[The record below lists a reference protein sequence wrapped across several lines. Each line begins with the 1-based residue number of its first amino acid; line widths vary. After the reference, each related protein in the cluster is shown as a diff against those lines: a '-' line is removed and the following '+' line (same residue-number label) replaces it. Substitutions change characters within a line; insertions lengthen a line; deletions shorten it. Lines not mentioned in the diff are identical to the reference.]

1 MDQPKIERVLRLMM
15 LLTANNR
22 YTIEE
27 LSEKLET
34 SPRTIYRYIDTFKDA
49 GFYVT
54 KTGPYFRLD
63 KKSKYFKDISQLIH
77 FTEEEAY
84 ILNSA
89 IESIDPTN
97 TIKQNLKAKLA
108 SVYDYKMLAECVV
121 KGQNARNVNSIIE
134 AIEEKKQ
141 IIFKDYTSAHSRNV
155 TDRLV
160 EPLSFT
166 TNYIQVWAYEI
177 SSGRNKLFKLSR
189 IGSVEVLENGWE
201 HESEHKEGLMDIFRI
216 NSFEQIPVK
225 LKLGL
230 RAASLLVEEYPL
242 GEKYL
247 TPFPDDP
254 YHFVLDINIC
264 GYEGVGRFVMGLL
277 DDIEILEGE
286 GLKDFLRE
294 RVKLA
299 DFK

>member
-22 YTIEE
+22 YTVDD
-27 LSEKLET
+27 LAKRLQT
-34 SPRTIYRYIDTFKDA
+34 SPRTIYRYIDTFKEA
-49 GFYVT
+49 GFVIA
-54 KTGPYFRLD
+54 KNGECFRID
-63 KKSKYFKDISQLIH
+63 KRSKYFKDISQLVH

-108 SVYDYKMLAECVV
+108 SVYDFKMLAECVV
-121 KGQNARNVNSIIE
+121 KGENARNVNSIIE
-134 AIEEKKQ
+134 AIENKKQ
-141 IIFKDYTSAHSRNV
+141 IILHNYTSAHSKKV
-155 TDRLV
+155 SDRLV

-166 TNYIQVWAYEI
+166 TNYIQVWAYEV
-177 SSGRNKLFKLSR
+177 STGQNKLFKLSR
-189 IGSVEVLENGWE
+189 IGSVEIIPDDWQFEQ
-201 HESEHKEGLMDIFRI
+201 EHKEGLMDLFRI

-242 GEKYL
+242 AEKYL
-247 TPFPDDP
+247 SPVGDDTTH
-254 YHFVLDINIC
+254 YILDTWVC
-264 GYEGVGRFVMGLL
+264 GYEGIGRFVLGLL
-277 DDIEILEGE
+277 DDIDIIEGD
-286 GLKDFLRE
+286 GLKEFLKARME
-294 RVKLA
+294 LA
-299 DFK
+299 RF

>member
-1 MDQPKIERVLRLMM
+1 MDQPKIERMLRLMM
-15 LLTANNR
+15 MLTANTK
-22 YTIEE
+22 YTVEE
-27 LSEKLET
+27 LAQKLDT
-34 SPRTIYRYIDTFKDA
+34 SPRTIYRYIDTFKEA
-49 GFYVT
+49 GFMVM
-54 KTGPYFRLD
+54 KSGPYFKLD
-63 KKSKYFKDISQLIH
+63 KRSRYFKNISQLIH

-97 TIKQNLKAKLA
+97 AIKQNLKAKLA
-108 SVYDYKMLAECVV
+108 SVYDFRMLAECVV
-121 KGQNARNVNSIIE
+121 KGEIAKNVNAIIE

-141 IIFKDYTSAHSRNV
+141 IVLKDYTSAHSKKV
-155 TDRLV
+155 SDRLV

-177 SSGRNKLFKLSR
+177 SSGRNKLFKVSR
-189 IGSVEVLENGWE
+189 IGSVELLSSSWE
-201 HESEHKEGLMDIFRI
+201 FEDEHKEGLMDLFRI
-216 NSFEQIPVK
+216 NSFQQIPVK

-247 TPFPDDP
+247 LPVKGDP
-254 YHFVLDINIC
+254 LHFILDTWVC
-264 GYEGVGRFVMGLL
+264 GYEGIGRFVLGLL

-286 GLKDFLRE
+286 GLKEFLKE
-294 RVKLA
+294 RMQMAK
-299 DFK
+299 F

>member
-15 LLTANNR
+15 MLTSNNR

-27 LSEKLET
+27 LSDKLET
-34 SPRTIYRYIDTFKDA
+34 SPRTIYRYLDTFKEA
-49 GFYVT
+49 GFVVS
-54 KTGPYFRLD
+54 KKGNYFRLD
-63 KKSKYFKDISQLIH
+63 RKSRYFKDISQLVH

-89 IESIDPTN
+89 IESLHPTN
-97 TIKQNLKAKLA
+97 AIKQNLKAKLA
-108 SVYDYKMLAECVV
+108 SIYDFKMLAECVV
-121 KGQNARNVNSIIE
+121 KGENARNVNSIIE
-134 AIEEKKQ
+134 AIENKKQ
-141 IIFKDYTSAHSRNV
+141 IILKNYTSAHSKIV
-155 TDRLV
+155 SDRIV

-166 TNYIQVWAYEI
+166 TNYIQVWAYEL
-177 SSGRNKLFKLSR
+177 SSGKNKLFKLSR
-189 IGSVEVLENGWE
+189 IGKVEILDKDWE
-201 HESEHKEGLMDIFRI
+201 YEMEHQEGLMDLFRI

-247 TPFPDDP
+247 SPLPNDP
-254 YHFVLDINIC
+254 SHFILDTWVC
-264 GYEGVGRFVMGLL
+264 GYEGIGRFVLGLL

-286 GLKDFLRE
+286 GLKQFLKE
-294 RVKLA
+294 RMSLA
-299 DFK
+299 KY

>member
-27 LSEKLET
+27 LSEKLDT
-34 SPRTIYRYIDTFKDA
+34 SPRTIYRYIDTFKES

-54 KTGPYFRLD
+54 KNGPYFRLD
-63 KKSKYFKDISQLIH
+63 KKSRYFKDISQLIH

-97 TIKQNLKAKLA
+97 AIKQNLKAKLA

-134 AIEEKKQ
+134 AIEEKRQ
-141 IIFKDYTSAHSRNV
+141 IILRDYTSAHSKKV
-155 TDRLV
+155 SDRLV

-166 TNYIQVWAYEI
+166 TNYIQVWAYEVL
-177 SSGRNKLFKLSR
+177 SGKNKLFKLSR
-189 IGSVEVLENGWE
+189 IGSVDVLENGWE
-201 HESEHKEGLMDIFRI
+201 HEGEHKEGLMDIFRI

-247 TPFPDDP
+247 YPIADDP
-254 YHFVLDINIC
+254 YHFILDTNIC
-264 GYEGVGRFVMGLL
+264 GYEGVGRFILGLL
-277 DDIEILEGE
+277 DDIEIIEGE

-294 RVKLA
+294 RMSLA
-299 DFK
+299 KF

>member
-1 MDQPKIERVLRLMM
+1 MDQPKIERMLRLMM

-22 YTIEE
+22 YTVED
-27 LSEKLET
+27 LSSKLDT
-34 SPRTIYRYIDTFKDA
+34 SIRTIYRYIDTFKEA
-49 GFYVT
+49 GFLVN
-54 KTGPYFRLD
+54 KSGDCFRID
-63 KKSKYFKDISQLIH
+63 KRSKYFKDISQLVH

-108 SVYDYKMLAECVV
+108 SVYDFKMLAECVV
-121 KGQNARNVNSIIE
+121 KGENARNVNSIIE
-134 AIEEKKQ
+134 AIENKKQ
-141 IIFKDYTSAHSRNV
+141 IVLHNYTSAHSRNIS
-155 TDRLV
+155 DRLV

-177 SSGRNKLFKLSR
+177 SSGKNKLFKLSR
-189 IGSVEVLENGWE
+189 IGFVEVLDTDWEFEN
-201 HESEHKEGLMDIFRI
+201 EHKEGLMDLFRI
-216 NSFEQIPVK
+216 NSFEQIPIK

-242 GEKYL
+242 GEKYISPA
-247 TPFPDDP
+247 TDDSS
-254 YHFVLDINIC
+254 HFILDTFVC
-264 GYEGVGRFVMGLL
+264 GYEGVGRFILGLL

-286 GLKDFLRE
+286 GLKDFL
-294 RVKLA
+294 K
-299 DFK
+299 

>member
-1 MDQPKIERVLRLMM
+1 MDQPKIERMLRLMM
-15 LLTANNR
+15 MLTANSR
-22 YTIEE
+22 YTVEE
-27 LSEKLET
+27 LADKLST

-49 GFYVT
+49 GFLVM
-54 KTGPYFRLD
+54 KSGPYFRLD
-63 KKSKYFKDISQLIH
+63 KRSRYFKDISQLIH

-97 TIKQNLKAKLA
+97 AIKQNLKSKLA
-108 SVYDYKMLAECVV
+108 SVYDFKMLAECVV
-121 KGQNARNVNSIIE
+121 KGENARNVNAIIE

-141 IIFKDYTSAHSRNV
+141 IILKDYTSAHSRKV
-155 TDRLV
+155 SDRLV

-177 SSGRNKLFKLSR
+177 SSGKNKLFKVSR
-189 IGSVEVLENGWE
+189 IGSVEILENGWE
-201 HESEHKEGLMDIFRI
+201 YEQEHKEGLMDLFRI

-242 GEKYL
+242 GEKFL
-247 TPFPDDP
+247 CPIEDDAS
-254 YHFVLDINIC
+254 HFMLDTWVC
-264 GYEGVGRFVMGLL
+264 GYEGVGRFVLGLL
-277 DDIEILEGE
+277 DDIEIIEGE
-286 GLKDFLRE
+286 GLKAFLKE
-294 RVKLA
+294 RMKMA
-299 DFK
+299 EF

>member
-22 YTIEE
+22 YTIDD

-49 GFYVT
+49 GFFVT
-54 KTGPYFRLD
+54 KSGPYFKLD
-63 KKSKYFKDISQLIH
+63 KKSRYFKDISQLIH

-97 TIKQNLKAKLA
+97 VIKQNLKAKLA

-121 KGQNARNVNSIIE
+121 KGENARNVNSIIE

-141 IIFKDYTSAHSRNV
+141 IVLHDYTSAHSKNV
-155 TDRLV
+155 SDRLV

-166 TNYIQVWAYEI
+166 TNYIQVWAYEV
-177 SSGRNKLFKLSR
+177 STGMNKLFKLSR
-189 IGSVEVLENGWE
+189 IGSVEVLDSDWKY
-201 HESEHKEGLMDIFRI
+201 ESEHKEGLMDLFRI
-216 NSFEQIPVK
+216 NSFEQIPIK

-230 RAASLLVEEYPL
+230 RAASLLIEEYPL
-242 GEKYL
+242 AEKYL
-247 TPFPDDP
+247 APVADDKSAFIL
-254 YHFVLDINIC
+254 HTNVC
-264 GYEGVGRFVMGLL
+264 GYEGVGRFVLGLL
-277 DDIEILEGE
+277 DDIEILEGD
-286 GLKDFLRE
+286 GLKEFLRE
-294 RVKLA
+294 RMKLA
-299 DFK
+299 KL

>member
-27 LSEKLET
+27 LSEKLDT
-34 SPRTIYRYIDTFKDA
+34 SPRTIYRYIDTFKES

-54 KTGPYFRLD
+54 KNGPYFRLD

-121 KGQNARNVNSIIE
+121 KGQNAKNVNSIIE
-134 AIEEKKQ
+134 AIEGKRQ
-141 IIFKDYTSAHSRNV
+141 IILKDYTSAHSRNV
-155 TDRLV
+155 SDRLV

-189 IGSVEVLENGWE
+189 IGSVEVLENEWE
-201 HESEHKEGLMDIFRI
+201 HEENHKEGLMDIFRI
-216 NSFEQIPVK
+216 NSFEQIPVR

-242 GEKYL
+242 GEKFL
-247 TPFPDDP
+247 SPMTDDP
-254 YHFVLDINIC
+254 YHFTLETNIC
-264 GYEGVGRFVMGLL
+264 GYEGMGRFVLGLL

-286 GLKDFLRE
+286 GLKEFLKE
-294 RVKLA
+294 RMSLA
-299 DFK
+299 KF

>member
-22 YTIEE
+22 YTIED

-34 SPRTIYRYIDTFKDA
+34 SPRTIYRYLDTFKDA
-49 GFYVT
+49 GFFVT
-54 KTGPYFRLD
+54 KNGPYFKLD
-63 KKSKYFKDISQLIH
+63 KKSRYFKDISQLIH

-121 KGQNARNVNSIIE
+121 KGENARNVNSIIE
-134 AIEEKKQ
+134 AIEDKKQ
-141 IIFKDYTSAHSRNV
+141 IILHDYTSAHSKKV
-155 TDRLV
+155 SDRLV

-166 TNYIQVWAYEI
+166 TNYIQVWAYEV
-177 SSGRNKLFKLSR
+177 STGMNKLFKLSR
-189 IGSVEVLENGWE
+189 IGSVEVLDNDWE
-201 HESEHKEGLMDIFRI
+201 YESSHKEGLMDLFRI
-216 NSFEQIPVK
+216 NSFDQIPIK

-242 GEKYL
+242 AEKYL
-247 TPFPDDP
+247 SHLPDDP
-254 YHFVLDINIC
+254 SYFILQTNIC
-264 GYEGVGRFVMGLL
+264 GYEGVGRFVLGLL
-277 DDIEILEGE
+277 DDIEILEGG
-286 GLKDFLRE
+286 GLKEFLRE
-294 RVKLA
+294 RMKLA
-299 DFK
+299 KL

>member
-22 YTIEE
+22 YTIED

-34 SPRTIYRYIDTFKDA
+34 SPRTIYRYLDTFKDA
-49 GFYVT
+49 GFFVT
-54 KTGPYFRLD
+54 KNGPYFKLD
-63 KKSKYFKDISQLIH
+63 KKSRYFKDISQLIH

-97 TIKQNLKAKLA
+97 VIKQNLKAKLA

-121 KGQNARNVNSIIE
+121 KGENARNVNAIIE
-134 AIEEKKQ
+134 AIEDKKQ
-141 IIFKDYTSAHSRNV
+141 IILHDYTSAHSKKV
-155 TDRLV
+155 SDRLV

-177 SSGRNKLFKLSR
+177 STGKNKLFKLSR
-189 IGSVEVLENGWE
+189 IGSVEVTANNWQYEG
-201 HESEHKEGLMDIFRI
+201 EHKEGLMDLFRI

-242 GEKYL
+242 AEKYL
-247 TPFPDDP
+247 SSVPDDQST
-254 YHFVLDINIC
+254 FILQTNIC
-264 GYEGVGRFVMGLL
+264 GYEGIGRFVLGLL

-286 GLKDFLRE
+286 GLKEFLRE
-294 RVKLA
+294 RMKLA
-299 DFK
+299 KL

>member
-22 YTIEE
+22 YTIED

-34 SPRTIYRYIDTFKDA
+34 SPRTIYRYLDTFKDA

-54 KTGPYFRLD
+54 KNGPYFRLD
-63 KKSKYFKDISQLIH
+63 KKSRYFKDISQLIH

-89 IESIDPTN
+89 IESLDPTN

-121 KGQNARNVNSIIE
+121 KGENAKNVNSIIE
-134 AIEEKKQ
+134 AIEDKKQ
-141 IIFKDYTSAHSRNV
+141 IILHNYTSAHSKKV
-155 TDRLV
+155 SDRLV

-166 TNYIQVWAYEI
+166 TNYIQVWAYEV
-177 SSGRNKLFKLSR
+177 STGMNKLFKLSR
-189 IGSVEVLENGWE
+189 IGSVEVLDTDWE
-201 HESEHKEGLMDIFRI
+201 YEDKHKEGLMDLFRI
-216 NSFEQIPVK
+216 NSFQQIPIK

-230 RAASLLVEEYPL
+230 RAASLLVEEYPM

-247 TPFPDDP
+247 SPLPGDP
-254 YHFVLDINIC
+254 SSFILETNVC
-264 GYEGVGRFVMGLL
+264 GYEGVGRFVLGLL

-286 GLKDFLRE
+286 GLKEFLRE
-294 RVKLA
+294 RLNQA
-299 DFK
+299 SF

>member
-1 MDQPKIERVLRLMM
+1 MDQPKTERVLRLMM

-22 YTIEE
+22 YTVTE
-27 LSEKLET
+27 LAAKLET
-34 SPRTIYRYIDTFKDA
+34 SPRTIYRYIDTFKEA
-49 GFYVT
+49 GFIIS
-54 KTGPYFRLD
+54 KNGEYFKLD
-63 KKSKYFKDISQLIH
+63 KRSRYFKEISQLVH

-108 SVYDYKMLAECVV
+108 SVYDFKMLAECVV
-121 KGQNARNVNSIIE
+121 KGDNARNVNAIIE

-141 IIFKDYTSAHSRNV
+141 IVLHNYISAHSKNV

-166 TNYIQVWAYEI
+166 TNYIQVWAYEVAT
-177 SSGRNKLFKLSR
+177 GKNKLFKLSR
-189 IGSVEVLENGWE
+189 IGSVEIKENGWE
-201 HESEHKEGLMDIFRI
+201 HEQEHKEGLMDLFRI
-216 NSFEQIPVK
+216 NSFEQIPIK

-242 GEKYL
+242 AEKYL
-247 TPFPDDP
+247 SYAADDTN
-254 YHFVLDINIC
+254 HFILDTNIC
-264 GYEGVGRFVMGLL
+264 GYEGVGRFVLGLL

-286 GLKDFLRE
+286 GLKEFLRE
-294 RVKLA
+294 RMKMA
-299 DFK
+299 RF

>member
-1 MDQPKIERVLRLMM
+1 MDQPKIERMLRLMM
-15 LLTANNR
+15 MLTANTK
-22 YTIEE
+22 YTVEE
-27 LSEKLET
+27 LAQKLDT
-34 SPRTIYRYIDTFKDA
+34 SPRTIYRYIDTFKEA
-49 GFYVT
+49 GFMVM
-54 KTGPYFRLD
+54 KSGPYFKLD
-63 KKSKYFKDISQLIH
+63 KRSRYFKDISQLIH

-97 TIKQNLKAKLA
+97 AIKQNLKAKLA
-108 SVYDYKMLAECVV
+108 SVYDFRMLAECVV
-121 KGQNARNVNSIIE
+121 KGEIAKNVNAIIE

-141 IIFKDYTSAHSRNV
+141 IVLKDYTSAHSNKV
-155 TDRLV
+155 SDRLV

-177 SSGRNKLFKLSR
+177 SSGRNKLFKVSR
-189 IGSVEVLENGWE
+189 IGSVELLSSSWE
-201 HESEHKEGLMDIFRI
+201 FEDEHKEGLMDLFRI
-216 NSFEQIPVK
+216 NSFQQIPVK

-247 TPFPDDP
+247 LPVKGDP
-254 YHFVLDINIC
+254 LHFILDTWVC
-264 GYEGVGRFVMGLL
+264 GYEGIGRFVLGLL

-286 GLKDFLRE
+286 GLKEFLKE
-294 RVKLA
+294 RMRMAK
-299 DFK
+299 F

>member
-27 LSEKLET
+27 LSEKLNA
-34 SPRTIYRYIDTFKDA
+34 SPRTIYRYLDTFKES
-49 GFYVT
+49 GFVVT
-54 KTGPYFRLD
+54 KSGPYFKLD
-63 KKSKYFKDISQLIH
+63 KKSRYFKDISQLVH

-97 TIKQNLKAKLA
+97 VIKQNLKAKLA

-134 AIEEKKQ
+134 AIEDKKQ
-141 IIFKDYTSAHSRNV
+141 IVLHNYTSAHSKKV
-155 TDRLV
+155 SDRLV

-166 TNYIQVWAYEI
+166 TNYIQVWAYEVAT
-177 SSGRNKLFKLSR
+177 GTNKLFKLSR
-189 IGSVEVLENGWE
+189 IGSVEVLDKDWE
-201 HESEHKEGLMDIFRI
+201 YEQQHKEGLMDIFRI
-216 NSFEQIPVK
+216 NSFEQIPIK

-242 GEKYL
+242 AEKYL
-247 TPFPDDP
+247 SPTPDNPSVFI
-254 YHFVLDINIC
+254 LQTNIC
-264 GYEGVGRFVMGLL
+264 GYEGVGRFVLGLL

-286 GLKDFLRE
+286 GLKQFLKE
-294 RVKLA
+294 RMKLA
-299 DFK
+299 KF

>member
-22 YTIEE
+22 YTVDD
-27 LSEKLET
+27 LAKRLQT
-34 SPRTIYRYIDTFKDA
+34 SPRTIYRYIDTFKEA
-49 GFYVT
+49 GFLIG
-54 KTGPYFRLD
+54 KSGECFRID
-63 KKSKYFKDISQLIH
+63 KRSKYFKDISQLVH

-108 SVYDYKMLAECVV
+108 SVYDFKMLAECVV
-121 KGQNARNVNSIIE
+121 KGENARNVNSIIE
-134 AIEEKKQ
+134 AIENKKQ
-141 IIFKDYTSAHSRNV
+141 IILHNYTSAHSKNV

-166 TNYIQVWAYEI
+166 TNYIQVWAYEV
-177 SSGRNKLFKLSR
+177 SSGKNKLFKLSR
-189 IGSVEVLENGWE
+189 IGSVEVLDDDWKF
-201 HESEHKEGLMDIFRI
+201 ESEHKEGLMDLFRI
-216 NSFEQIPVK
+216 NSFEQIPIK
-225 LKLGL
+225 LRLGL

-242 GEKYL
+242 AEKYL
-247 TPFPDDP
+247 SPDSESP
-254 YHFVLDINIC
+254 NHYVLETNIC
-264 GYEGVGRFVMGLL
+264 GYEGVGRFVLGLL

-286 GLKDFLRE
+286 GLKHFLKE
-294 RVKLA
+294 RMQLA
-299 DFK
+299 DF

>member
-1 MDQPKIERVLRLMM
+1 MDQPKIERMLRLMM
-15 LLTANNR
+15 MLTANSR
-22 YTIEE
+22 YTVEE
-27 LSEKLET
+27 LADKLST

-49 GFYVT
+49 GFLVM
-54 KTGPYFRLD
+54 KSGPYFRLD
-63 KKSKYFKDISQLIH
+63 KRSRYFKDISQLIH

-97 TIKQNLKAKLA
+97 AIKQNLKSKLA
-108 SVYDYKMLAECVV
+108 SVYDFKMLAECVV
-121 KGQNARNVNSIIE
+121 KGDNARNVNAIIE

-141 IIFKDYTSAHSRNV
+141 IILKDYTSAHSRKV
-155 TDRLV
+155 SDRMV

-177 SSGRNKLFKLSR
+177 SSGKNKLFKVSR
-189 IGSVEVLENGWE
+189 IGSVEILENGWE
-201 HESEHKEGLMDIFRI
+201 YEQEHKEGLMDLFRI

-242 GEKYL
+242 GEKFL
-247 TPFPDDP
+247 CPIEDDAS
-254 YHFVLDINIC
+254 HFMLDTWVC
-264 GYEGVGRFVMGLL
+264 GYEGVGRFVLGLL
-277 DDIEILEGE
+277 DDIEIIEGE
-286 GLKDFLRE
+286 GLKAFLKE
-294 RVKLA
+294 RMKMA
-299 DFK
+299 EF

>member
-15 LLTANNR
+15 MLTSNNR

-27 LSEKLET
+27 LSDKLET
-34 SPRTIYRYIDTFKDA
+34 SPRTIYRYLDTFKEA
-49 GFYVT
+49 GFVVS
-54 KTGPYFRLD
+54 KKGNYFRLD
-63 KKSKYFKDISQLIH
+63 RKSRYFKDISQLVH

-89 IESIDPTN
+89 IESLHPTN
-97 TIKQNLKAKLA
+97 AIKQNLKAKLA
-108 SVYDYKMLAECVV
+108 SIYDFKMLAECVV
-121 KGQNARNVNSIIE
+121 KGENARNVNSIIE
-134 AIEEKKQ
+134 AIENKKQ
-141 IIFKDYTSAHSRNV
+141 IILKNYTSAHSKIV
-155 TDRLV
+155 SDRIV

-166 TNYIQVWAYEI
+166 TNYIQVWAYEL
-177 SSGRNKLFKLSR
+177 SSGKNKLFKLSR
-189 IGSVEVLENGWE
+189 IGKVEILDKDWE
-201 HESEHKEGLMDIFRI
+201 YEMEHQEGLMDLFRI

-247 TPFPDDP
+247 SPLPNDP
-254 YHFVLDINIC
+254 SHFILDTWVC
-264 GYEGVGRFVMGLL
+264 GYEGVGRFVLGLL

-286 GLKDFLRE
+286 GLKQFLKE
-294 RVKLA
+294 RMSLA
-299 DFK
+299 KY

>member
-15 LLTANNR
+15 MLTSNNR

-27 LSEKLET
+27 LSDKLET
-34 SPRTIYRYIDTFKDA
+34 SPRTVYRYLDTFKEA
-49 GFYVT
+49 GFVVS
-54 KTGPYFRLD
+54 KKGNYFRLD
-63 KKSKYFKDISQLIH
+63 KKSRYFKDISQLVH

-89 IESIDPTN
+89 IESLDPTN
-97 TIKQNLKAKLA
+97 AIKQNLKAKLA
-108 SVYDYKMLAECVV
+108 SIYDFKMLAECVV
-121 KGQNARNVNSIIE
+121 KGENARNVNSIIE
-134 AIEEKKQ
+134 AIENKKQ
-141 IIFKDYTSAHSRNV
+141 IILKNYTSAHSKKV
-155 TDRLV
+155 SDRIV

-166 TNYIQVWAYEI
+166 TNYIQVWAYEL
-177 SSGRNKLFKLSR
+177 SSGKNKLFKLSR
-189 IGSVEVLENGWE
+189 IGKVEILDKDWE
-201 HESEHKEGLMDIFRI
+201 YEMEHQEGLMDLFRI

-247 TPFPDDP
+247 SPLPYDP
-254 YHFVLDINIC
+254 SYFILDTWVC
-264 GYEGVGRFVMGLL
+264 GYEGIGRFVLGLL

-286 GLKDFLRE
+286 GLKQFLKE
-294 RVKLA
+294 RMSLA
-299 DFK
+299 KY

>member
-22 YTIEE
+22 YTIED

-34 SPRTIYRYIDTFKDA
+34 SPRTIYRYLDTFKDA
-49 GFYVT
+49 GFFVT
-54 KTGPYFRLD
+54 KNGPYFKLD
-63 KKSKYFKDISQLIH
+63 KKSRYFKDISQLIH

-121 KGQNARNVNSIIE
+121 KGENARNVNSIIE
-134 AIEEKKQ
+134 AIEEKRQ
-141 IIFKDYTSAHSRNV
+141 IILHDYTSAHSKKV
-155 TDRLV
+155 SDRLV

-166 TNYIQVWAYEI
+166 TNYIQVWAYEVAT
-177 SSGRNKLFKLSR
+177 GMNKLFKLSR
-189 IGSVEVLENGWE
+189 IGSVEVLENSWE
-201 HESEHKEGLMDIFRI
+201 HESEHKEGLMDLFRI
-216 NSFEQIPVK
+216 NSFEQIPIK

-242 GEKYL
+242 AEKYL
-247 TPFPDDP
+247 SPTPDDP
-254 YHFVLDINIC
+254 SYFILETNIC
-264 GYEGVGRFVMGLL
+264 GYEGVGRFVLGLL

-286 GLKDFLRE
+286 GLKEFLRE
-294 RVKLA
+294 RMKLA
-299 DFK
+299 RL